1 MRVLFAMARD
11 GLLPRQLAKTGS
23 HGTPVGASPCWSR
36 CWLPPPPRRFD
47 RQSSKKWS
55 TSAPCSRF
63 LLVSAG
69 VIVLRR
75 SRPDLPRGFRAP
87 MVPLLPIASVCACVW
102 LMVNLTVV
110 TWGFGSASGW
120 SRRYRHLPGLWTPKS
135 GSLARRG
142 ADVKGRVQ
150 LGNNSI

>member
-1 MRVLFAMARD
+1 MVNVGTLFA
-11 GLLPRQLAKTGS
+11 
-23 HGTPVGASPCWSR
+23 
-36 CWLPPPPRRFD
+36 
-47 RQSSKKWS
+47 
-55 TSAPCSRF
+55 F

-110 TWGFGSASGW
+110 TWIRFGVWMVAGVVIYLAYG
-120 SRRYRHLPGLWTPKS
+120 RRHS
-135 GSLARRG
+135 VLARG
-142 ADVKGRVQ
+142 AAAAAGGRVQ
-150 LGNNSI
+150 LGNNAT